1 MLFKYTPTKRRKPVG
16 FNAEVHMN
24 MDVQILDIITSLHMG
39 CSYLVSLLIWVVMCS
54 KGARGSKKHFYLISI
69 IIYIILYISMYE
81 NILLRKMCIDV
92 FLNTMFVS
100 EKKTND
106 VKKEIVLIP
115 LRAARSRK

>member
-54 KGARGSKKHFYLISI
+54 KGAPRFKETFLPNFDYYIHNF
-69 IIYIILYISMYE
+69 IYIY
-81 NILLRKMCIDV
+81 V
-92 FLNTMFVS
+92 
-100 EKKTND
+100 
-106 VKKEIVLIP
+106 
-115 LRAARSRK
+115 